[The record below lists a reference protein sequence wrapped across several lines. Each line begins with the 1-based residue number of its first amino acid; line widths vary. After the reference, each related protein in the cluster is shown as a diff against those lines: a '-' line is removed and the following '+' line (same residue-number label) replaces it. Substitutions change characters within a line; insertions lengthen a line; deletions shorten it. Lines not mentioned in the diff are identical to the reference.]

1 MDDEAETPQRI
12 ARLTSLADVLARI
25 DALVTPVEP
34 RDAKVVAAQ
43 GCVLAADVVAPSG
56 VPASALALRDGF
68 AVRAEDTAEAG
79 GYAPALLA
87 APPARVDVGDPL
99 PPGADAVAAVDV
111 VVARRG
117 RYEALAPVAA
127 GDGVL
132 PAQGDVAADAIL
144 RPAGE
149 RLRSIDIAALRAGG
163 IEHVRIRAPRVRL
176 VRTRPAGDA
185 VLDAIFALV
194 AGAVEAAGAVVLD
207 QRPDAELGLSTALG
221 REDADAVIAVGG
233 TGSGRRD
240 RSVQTLAAAGRVEAH
255 GIAISP
261 GETAA
266 FGVTGSRP
274 VLLLP
279 GRLDAALAAWL
290 LLGRKMLARLSG
302 SVEAEKLVCKAG
314 LVRKISSTLGLAEL
328 VPVRMHDGGA
338 EPIASSYVPL
348 SALARADGWVF
359 VPADSEGYPP
369 GAEVVIRPWP

>member
-1 MDDEAETPQRI
+1 MNDEAETLQRI

-34 RDAKVVAAQ
+34 REAKVVAAH
-43 GCVLAADVVAPSG
+43 GCVLAVDVASPSG
-56 VPASALALRDGF
+56 RPASALALRDGF
-68 AVRAEDTAEAG
+68 ALRAEDAAEAG
-79 GYAPALLA
+79 GYAPAQLA
-87 APPARVDVGDPL
+87 GPPARVDVGDPL
-99 PPGADAVAAVDV
+99 PLGADAVAAVDV

-149 RLRSIDIAALRAGG
+149 RLRPIDIAALRAAG

-176 VRTRPAGDA
+176 MRTRSAGDA
-185 VLDAIFALV
+185 VLDTIFALI
-194 AGAVEAAGAVVLD
+194 ASAVEAAGAVVLD
-207 QRPDAELGLSTALG
+207 QRTDAALDLSTALG
-221 REDADAVIAVGG
+221 REDADAVIAIGG

-240 RSVQTLAAAGRVEAH
+240 RSVQTLAKAGRVEAY

-266 FGVTGSRP
+266 FGVAGSRP

-279 GRLDAALAAWL
+279 GRLDAALAVWL

-302 SVEAEKLVCKAG
+302 SVEGDKLVCKAG

-338 EPIASSYVPL
+338 EPIASGYVPL
-348 SALARADGWVF
+348 SALAQADGWVF